1 MEETKWIVSLPDA
14 RSINHLVVFLLGTMP
29 FPQGYAA
36 TVHLEWPGQ
45 PWRYLGILSNEK
57 PSAIFRI
64 RGTGAVPTSGTTIR
78 QEDEEEAMILEDEP
92 GPITAILGISV
103 QLASTIPPPTTTQTS
118 ESGESRMSS
127 GGSLVPRSS
136 SSSIP
141 SAQGVVQALLKH
153 LYNYASS
160 FITTNPTAEEIQSTG
175 LTGGWIPARVFQDW
189 FTTVERKVRTN
200 PAFLSSMSSG
210 DNGTI

>member
-1 MEETKWIVSLPDA
+1 MFGCLAAGRLVQTEMQQVEETKWIVSLPDA

-64 RGTGAVPTSGTTIR
+64 RGTGAVPTSGTTI
-78 QEDEEEAMILEDEP
+78 L
-92 GPITAILGISV
+92 